1 MARVTDMA
9 PAPHECHGV
18 ERLGARGRLRDPLQ
32 HVCVL
37 PAHPRY
43 DTHTHTH
50 THTEC
55 HTSPPL
61 PPPLPNTLKKRNTQE
76 KNVCNNCINKES
88 FTVRFASG
96 RKKV

>member
-1 MARVTDMA
+1 MSVTDMVRVTDMA

-37 PAHPRY
+37 PAHPRH

-50 THTEC
+50 THRVPYKPPSPP
-55 HTSPPL
+55 TSPQYAQ
-61 PPPLPNTLKKRNTQE
+61 KK
-76 KNVCNNCINKES
+76 KY
-88 FTVRFASG
+88 A
-96 RKKV
+96 RKKCMQ